1 MCKNIDVDKQLEVSQ
16 VNNYLRPG
24 IIQTGQDRCSLGR
37 FRKVEEI
44 EIVPSSM
51 LYEYNFLQVSSPCK
65 VKYTRFATSG
75 SITGMENAC

>member
-51 LYEYNFLQVSSPCK
+51 LYEYSFLQVSSPCK
-65 VKYTRFATSG
+65 ASTSRRLG
-75 SITGMENAC
+75 LHTK